1 MAGIGPIAQLNK
13 ETGMFDGETKDT
25 PIVKKNPNVVEA
37 DFIYLRGGTCV
48 KYEAVGTLEVNG
60 VCSLWLPQPLTR
72 SKGHEQKHLMI
83 TQTLHC
89 K

>member
-13 ETGMFDGETKDT
+13 ETGMFDCEKKDN

-48 KYEAVGTLEVNG
+48 KYEAVGTLEVSG
-60 VCSLWLPQPLTR
+60 VCSL
-72 SKGHEQKHLMI
+72 
-83 TQTLHC
+83 
-89 K
+89 